1 MNISNRLVMAG
12 MLILIVAGP
21 AFPQNREILQLQAD
35 MIRLSQ
41 QMNQLQST
49 QDTKNAVMQGL
60 LEKVVDQVN
69 GLSANLQTN
78 LQRINQVIENVKDN
92 NDKTAAEM
100 RIAVG
105 KIDKNVDALA
115 EGLAVMRGQ
124 ISSVSQQVTAMK
136 VTAEPLATVEDLRRT
151 AMTDYLVGNYDL
163 AIGGFQE
170 LLAKFPG
177 DPLAFEAR
185 LSIGDAYYNQKKY
198 DQALV
203 EYDMFL
209 QNYPPNDK
217 TRAALYKKGLAH
229 AELNQRPEALAVF
242 KKVAADF
249 PGTIEATNSTQKTR
263 ELSAPARR

>member
-12 MLILIVAGP
+12 MLILLVAGP

-49 QDTKNAVMQGL
+49 LDMKNAVVQGL

-69 GLSANLQTN
+69 GLSANLQ
-78 LQRINQVIENVKDN
+78 RINQAVEGVKDN
-92 NDKTAAEM
+92 NDKTSAEL
-100 RIAVG
+100 RVAVSN
-105 KIDKNVDALA
+105 IDKDVDALA
-115 EGLAVMRGQ
+115 EGLAALRGQ

-177 DPLAFEAR
+177 DPQAFEAR

>member
-1 MNISNRLVMAG
+1 MNISIRLVVAG
-12 MLILIVAGP
+12 MLILLAAGP
-21 AFPQNREILQLQAD
+21 AYPQNREILQLQAD

-49 QDTKNAVMQGL
+49 LDSKNAVMQGL

-69 GLSANLQTN
+69 GLSANLQ
-78 LQRINQVIENVKDN
+78 RINQAIDSVKDA
-92 NDKTAAEM
+92 NDKTAAEL
-100 RIAVG
+100 RVAVSNV
-105 KIDKNVDALA
+105 DKDVDALA
-115 EGLAVMRGQ
+115 EGFTAVRGQ
-124 ISSVSQQVTAMK
+124 LSSVSQQITAMK
-136 VTAEPLATVEDLRRT
+136 VTSEPLATVEDLRRT

-170 LLAKFPG
+170 LLAKFPA

-185 LSIGDAYYNQKKY
+185 LSIGDAYYNQKKF

-242 KKVAADF
+242 RKIVTDF
-249 PGTIEATNSTQKTR
+249 PNTIEATNSTQKVR
-263 ELSAPARR
+263 ELSAPPARR